1 MTTFFIWPIQRKL
14 MNVIILVGNTALY
27 ARNQFIS
34 KLSKVCFVDYSIL
47 VYFGAISVFAAVD
60 DGKTKA
66 IAHSS
71 EISMTK
77 YVPHFVYIL
86 IIFE

>member
-1 MTTFFIWPIQRKL
+1 MPAINSSQNCRKSVL
-14 MNVIILVGNTALY
+14 AVLA
-27 ARNQFIS
+27 
-34 KLSKVCFVDYSIL
+34 VDYSIL
-47 VYFGAISVFAAVD
+47 VYFGAISVFVAAV

-66 IAHSS
+66 IAHSL

>member
-1 MTTFFIWPIQRKL
+1 MPAINSSQNCRKSVL
-14 MNVIILVGNTALY
+14 AVV
-27 ARNQFIS
+27 
-34 KLSKVCFVDYSIL
+34 YSIL
-47 VYFGAISVFAAVD
+47 VYFGAISVFAAAV